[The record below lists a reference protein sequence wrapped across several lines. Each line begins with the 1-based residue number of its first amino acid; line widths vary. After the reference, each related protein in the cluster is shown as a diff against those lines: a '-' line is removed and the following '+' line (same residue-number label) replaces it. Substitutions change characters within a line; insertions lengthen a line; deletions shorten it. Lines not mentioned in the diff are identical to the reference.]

1 MRIDLDKQ
9 LDRLEAWIAEAEAQA
24 CALRHENSSL
34 RAALEPSGAQGGA
47 PNRSQGAPDVSSA
60 ARPVRQIV
68 LEAERQEIRSR
79 LRSLLEAL

>member
-47 PNRSQGAPDVSSA
+47 PNRSQGAPDSSA